1 MDLFPQSRHFEKNRG
16 DQGGKAIETLSLI
29 HIFALMIPSYIEV
42 FGKNS
47 VEDVWKEKAETV
59 VKYACYQAYTAAAA
73 PKILEERLAERGM
86 DRLYRDME
94 LPLVFTLADME
105 TCLLYTSCV
114 SWMQRSEMLYRFCI
128 IKIF

>member
-1 MDLFPQSRHFEKNRG
+1 MEVAAYLLNPLKSTYLLEDVAQEYL
-16 DQGGKAIETLSLI
+16 
-29 HIFALMIPSYIEV
+29 ALMIPSYIEV

-105 TCLLYTSCV
+105 TEGIAMDGEALK
-114 SWMQRSEMLYRFCI
+114 E
-128 IKIF
+128 